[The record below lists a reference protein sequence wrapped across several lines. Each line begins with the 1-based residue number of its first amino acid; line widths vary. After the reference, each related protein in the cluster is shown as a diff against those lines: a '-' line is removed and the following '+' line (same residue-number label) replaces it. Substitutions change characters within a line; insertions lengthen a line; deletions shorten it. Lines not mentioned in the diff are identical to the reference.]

1 MYYLTSYLS
10 LHAERQKDRETETKT
25 MFGRFKPP
33 ADPVPSDP
41 PAPSSVACPR
51 AAPCSENSGH
61 CTRNREQR
69 LLKTGGRSVVRFV
82 QVRATSWSLHTFS
95 CA

>member
-1 MYYLTSYLS
+1 MYYLTSYLPP
-10 LHAERQKDRETETKT
+10 HREREIDRETEM

-82 QVRATSWSLHTFS
+82 QVRTTSWSLLTFS